1 MYKIIHQNLDPGGEF
16 RLPTPSATPLVL
28 VKQQCVKERKQNLHL
43 SLQPCQRLI
52 SYGLVLESRESTC
65 HSCFY
70 LGEMKIKEYLGLE
83 QQFSTFLMLR
93 SFNTVP
99 HVVVTLN
106 HKIMLLLLRNC
117 KFATVMNLS
126 VNI

>member
-93 SFNTVP
+93 SFNTGP
-99 HVVVTLN
+99 CVVATPN
-106 HKIMLLLLRNC
+106 HEVILLLHCHCN
-117 KFATVMNLS
+117 FATMMNRS
-126 VNI
+126 VDI